1 MPQLNQT
8 RQRERTGSLH
18 LLKQTKQNF
27 ILPVAVIL
35 SLFILAE
42 VNYPLLKPQSA
53 LALFAMLGLIVIFL
67 KYPLHPRF
75 AENRICQIV
84 DFVLVGSVIICFG
97 YVVLQTEPI
106 FKRFWLND
114 VFLGERASAEH
125 ILDFYIGGFGL
136 LLILEATR
144 RAIGLTLPLLA
155 IIFLL
160 YASFGYASFGQ
171 LLPSWLFPHLALFAM
186 LGLIVIFLK
195 YPLHP
200 RFAENRICQIVDFV
214 LVGSVIIC
222 FGYVVLQTEPIFKR
236 FWLNDVFLGER
247 ASAEHILDFYIGGF
261 GLLLILEATRRAI
274 GLTLPLLAIIFLLY
288 ASFGYASFGQL
299 LPSWLFPHRGYSI
312 QRIISQTFLHGGV
325 FGVALRVMFT
335 YVFLF
340 VLFGTFLEQTGAT
353 GYILNLARRIFGT
366 SSGSPAKVA
375 VIGSGMMG
383 SLSGSAVANT
393 ATTGTFTIPLMRS
406 VGFKPAIAGGIEA
419 AASSGGALVPPIM
432 GAAAYM
438 MLEIVPCVTY
448 LEIIRAALLPAI
460 LYYTALLLIVH
471 FYAKRNIN
479 TTPNSIQTVAA
490 EDHRDPEKHNVV
502 DPTLFPSISDEEN
515 NVPENLPKEKLS
527 KMQGVVFFAAFLTLI
542 VFLLMGAS
550 PFRAVSWSL
559 LVVLIVSIFH
569 SKTRVG
575 ISGITKSMENAG
587 HSGVSLIAAAS
598 CVGIILGVVTLTGVG
613 SKLPR
618 VLIPL
623 AETNLILALFL
634 LMISTIIL
642 GMGLPSSVCYLLM
655 AILVGPV
662 LLDLGV
668 VPLAAHF
675 FIFYF
680 GMMSMVTPPVA
691 LAAYTAAAIADAGIM
706 QTAFAA
712 FRFALVGFALP
723 YAFVLRPEL
732 LWISAEGGNPDLWV
746 VLINLFWTLVG
757 TVIFAASIA
766 GYAFREVSLW
776 ERCVMFIAVAIL
788 FFAPTEMNLMW
799 IHVLTLLA
807 SVLIFYYNWRKGEIS
822 HENYT

>member
-1 MPQLNQT
+1 M
-8 RQRERTGSLH
+8 
-18 LLKQTKQNF
+18 KQTKLTL
-27 ILPVAVIL
+27 ILPVAAIL
-35 SLFILAE
+35 SLFILSE

-53 LALFAMLGLIVIFL
+53 LALFAMFGLIIVFL
-67 KYPLHPRF
+67 KYPLHPRLADNLF
-75 AENRICQIV
+75 CNII
-84 DFVLVGSVIICFG
+84 DFVLLGGVILCFG
-97 YVVLQTEPI
+97 YVVIQTEPI
-106 FKRFWLND
+106 FERFWLNTR
-114 VFLGERASAEH
+114 FLGDRASAEH
-125 ILDFYIGGFGL
+125 ILDFYVGGIGL
-136 LLILEATR
+136 ILILEATR
-144 RAIGLTLPLLA
+144 RSIGITLPILA
-155 IIFLL
+155 IVFLL
-160 YASFGYASFGQ
+160 YASFGQY
-171 LLPSWLFPHLALFAM
+171 
-186 LGLIVIFLK
+186 
-195 YPLHP
+195 
-200 RFAENRICQIVDFV
+200 
-214 LVGSVIIC
+214 
-222 FGYVVLQTEPIFKR
+222 
-236 FWLNDVFLGER
+236 
-247 ASAEHILDFYIGGF
+247 
-261 GLLLILEATRRAI
+261 
-274 GLTLPLLAIIFLLY
+274 
-288 ASFGYASFGQL
+288 

-312 QRIISQTFLHGGV
+312 KRIISQTFLHGGV

-340 VLFGTFLEQTGAT
+340 VLFGAFLERTGAT
-353 GYILNLARRIFGT
+353 AYILNLAKRIFGT
-366 SSGSPAKVA
+366 STGSPAKVA

-406 VGFKPAIAGGIEA
+406 VGFQPAIAGGIEA

-438 MLEIVPCVTY
+438 MLEIVQPSVTY

-471 FYAKRNIN
+471 FYAKRTMN
-479 TTPNSIQTVAA
+479 VAI
-490 EDHRDPEKHNVV
+490 ESNQSVK
-502 DPTLFPSISDEEN
+502 TSDEN
-515 NVPENLPKEKLS
+515 DGSVYDGVNDSSTEKLPAI
-527 KMQGVVFFAAFLTLI
+527 QGIVFFAAFATLI
-542 VFLLMGAS
+542 LFLLKLPGADAS
-550 PFRAVSWSL
+550 ETENSPWILTSLGFILRASTPFRAVTWSL
-559 LVVLIVSIFH
+559 LVVLVVSLFH
-569 SKTRVG
+569 IKTRVG
-575 ISGITKSMENAG
+575 ISGIFKSMENAG

-618 VLIPL
+618 VLLPL

-634 LMISTIIL
+634 LMFSTIIL

-691 LAAYTAAAIADAGIM
+691 LAAYTAAAIADSGIM

-732 LWISAEGGNPDLWV
+732 LWLSTEGDNPQLWIV
-746 VLINLFWTLVG
+746 FINLFWTLAG

-766 GYAFREVSLW
+766 GYVFKDISVW
-776 ERCVMFIAVAIL
+776 KRCIMFMAAALL
-788 FFAPTEMNLMW
+788 FFTPVEFNWMW
-799 IHVLTLLA
+799 IHGITLLA
-807 SVLIFYYNWRKGEIS
+807 CVFIFYYNWHKREAI

>member
-1 MPQLNQT
+1 MKQ
-8 RQRERTGSLH
+8 
-18 LLKQTKQNF
+18 LKQTL
-27 ILPVAVIL
+27 ILPVAVVL

-42 VNYPLLKPQSA
+42 VNFRLLKPQSA
-53 LALFAMLGLIVIFL
+53 LALFAMLGLVIVFL

-75 AENRICQIV
+75 ADSQLFQIL
-84 DFVLVGSVIICFG
+84 DFVLVGSVILCFG

-106 FKRFWLND
+106 FKRIWLNG

-125 ILDFYIGGFGL
+125 ILDYFVGGFGL

-144 RAIGLTLPLLA
+144 RSIGVTLPLLA
-155 IIFLL
+155 VIFLL
-160 YASFGYASFGQ
+160 YATFGKF
-171 LLPSWLFPHLALFAM
+171 LPSWLFPH
-186 LGLIVIFLK
+186 G
-195 YPLHP
+195 
-200 RFAENRICQIVDFV
+200 
-214 LVGSVIIC
+214 
-222 FGYVVLQTEPIFKR
+222 
-236 FWLNDVFLGER
+236 
-247 ASAEHILDFYIGGF
+247 
-261 GLLLILEATRRAI
+261 
-274 GLTLPLLAIIFLLY
+274 
-288 ASFGYASFGQL
+288 
-299 LPSWLFPHRGYSI
+299 GYSI
-312 QRIISQTFLHGGV
+312 QRIIGQTFLHGGV
-325 FGVALRVMFT
+325 FSVALRVMFT

-340 VLFGTFLEQTGAT
+340 VLFGTFLERTGAT

-366 SSGSPAKVA
+366 STGSPAKVA

-438 MLEIVPCVTY
+438 MLEIVQPPVTY
-448 LEIIRAALLPAI
+448 IEIIRAALLPAI

-471 FYAKRNIN
+471 FYAKRTIH
-479 TTPNSIQTVAA
+479 TTPNSIQTDVTSEETLAPGTPIVA
-490 EDHRDPEKHNVV
+490 
-502 DPTLFPSISDEEN
+502 DPTLFPNRDAQEIHT
-515 NVPENLPKEKLS
+515 PEKLPL
-527 KMQGVVFFAAFLTLI
+527 MQGIVFFAAFLTLI
-542 VFLLMGAS
+542 LFLLMGTT
-550 PFRAVSWSL
+550 PFRAVSWGL
-559 LVVLIVSIFH
+559 LVVLVVSLFH

-575 ISGITKSMENAG
+575 IKGIFKAMENAG
-587 HSGVSLIAAAS
+587 NSGVSLIAAAS

-618 VLIPL
+618 VLLPL

-691 LAAYTAAAIADAGIM
+691 LAAYTAAAIADANIM

-732 LWISAEGGNPDLWV
+732 LLLSADGGNPVIWAI
-746 VLINLFWTLVG
+746 LINLLLTLAG
-757 TVIFAASIA
+757 TVILAASIA
-766 GYAFREVSLW
+766 GYAFKEVSLW
-776 ERCVMFIAVAIL
+776 ERCVMFIAAAIL
-788 FFAPTEMNLMW
+788 FFTPTQINLMW
-799 IHVLTLLA
+799 IHGITLLA
-807 SVLIFYYNWRKGEIS
+807 SVFIFYYNWRKAEIN

>member
-1 MPQLNQT
+1 LKQ
-8 RQRERTGSLH
+8 
-18 LLKQTKQNF
+18 LKQTL
-27 ILPVAVIL
+27 ILPVAVVL

-53 LALFAMLGLIVIFL
+53 LALFAMLGLVIVFL
-67 KYPLHPRF
+67 KYPLHSRF
-75 AENRICQIV
+75 ADSQFFQIL
-84 DFVLVGSVIICFG
+84 DFVLVGSVILCFG

-106 FKRFWLND
+106 FKRIWLNG

-125 ILDFYIGGFGL
+125 ILDYFVGGFGL

-144 RAIGLTLPLLA
+144 RSIGVTLPLLA
-155 IIFLL
+155 VIFLL
-160 YASFGYASFGQ
+160 YATFGKF
-171 LLPSWLFPHLALFAM
+171 LPSWLFPH
-186 LGLIVIFLK
+186 G
-195 YPLHP
+195 
-200 RFAENRICQIVDFV
+200 
-214 LVGSVIIC
+214 
-222 FGYVVLQTEPIFKR
+222 
-236 FWLNDVFLGER
+236 
-247 ASAEHILDFYIGGF
+247 
-261 GLLLILEATRRAI
+261 
-274 GLTLPLLAIIFLLY
+274 
-288 ASFGYASFGQL
+288 
-299 LPSWLFPHRGYSI
+299 GYSI
-312 QRIISQTFLHGGV
+312 QRIIGQTFLHGGV
-325 FGVALRVMFT
+325 FSVALRVMFT

-340 VLFGTFLEQTGAT
+340 VLFGTFLERTGAT

-366 SSGSPAKVA
+366 STGSPAKVA

-406 VGFKPAIAGGIEA
+406 MGFKPAIAGGIEA

-438 MLEIVPCVTY
+438 MLEIVQPSVTY

-471 FYAKRNIN
+471 FYAKRTIHI
-479 TTPNSIQTVAA
+479 TPNSIQTDVTSEETLAPGTPIVA
-490 EDHRDPEKHNVV
+490 
-502 DPTLFPSISDEEN
+502 DPTLFPNRDAQEIHT
-515 NVPENLPKEKLS
+515 PEKLPL
-527 KMQGVVFFAAFLTLI
+527 MQGIVFFAAFLTLI
-542 VFLLMGAS
+542 LFLLMGTT
-550 PFRAVSWSL
+550 PFRAVSWGL
-559 LVVLIVSIFH
+559 LVVLVVSLFH

-575 ISGITKSMENAG
+575 IKGIFKAMENAG
-587 HSGVSLIAAAS
+587 NSGVSLIAAAS

-618 VLIPL
+618 VLLPL

-691 LAAYTAAAIADAGIM
+691 LAAYTAAAIADANIM

-732 LWISAEGGNPDLWV
+732 LLLSADGGNPVIWAI
-746 VLINLFWTLVG
+746 LINLLLTLAG
-757 TVIFAASIA
+757 TVILAASIA
-766 GYAFREVSLW
+766 GYAFKEVSLW
-776 ERCVMFIAVAIL
+776 ERCVMFIAAAIL
-788 FFAPTEMNLMW
+788 FFTPTQINLMW
-799 IHVLTLLA
+799 IHGITLLA
-807 SVLIFYYNWRKGEIS
+807 SVFIFYYNWRKAEIIP
-822 HENYT
+822 N